1 MDFFIENIFLILIAF
16 ISGGMLVWP
25 LVTKGSGNNF
35 VGTLE
40 ATQLLNTKNGILVD
54 LREESQITGGIV
66 PQAIRLPF
74 SNFQNQILELKKKSK
89 QHKNPAPIIL
99 LTITGAGTS
108 PAVKQLKEDGFLEI
122 FVLDGGFEAWKQ
134 AGLPVKSS

>member
-1 MDFFIENIFLILIAF
+1 
-16 ISGGMLVWP
+16 MLVWP

-74 SNFQNQILELKKKSK
+74 SNFQNQIL
-89 QHKNPAPIIL
+89 
-99 LTITGAGTS
+99 
-108 PAVKQLKEDGFLEI
+108 
-122 FVLDGGFEAWKQ
+122 
-134 AGLPVKSS
+134 